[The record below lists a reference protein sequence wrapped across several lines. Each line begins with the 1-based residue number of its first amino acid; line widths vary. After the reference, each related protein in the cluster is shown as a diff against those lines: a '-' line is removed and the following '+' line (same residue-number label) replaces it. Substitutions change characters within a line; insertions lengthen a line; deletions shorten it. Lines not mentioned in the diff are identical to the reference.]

1 MTTAFLNN
9 AIGKLYNIYDK
20 EKLNKYIS
28 MKNISKSDLN
38 LMKKVI
44 DRAKIKFSKEDIS
57 ILEKELEDE
66 C

>member
-1 MTTAFLNN
+1 
-9 AIGKLYNIYDK
+9 
-20 EKLNKYIS
+20 